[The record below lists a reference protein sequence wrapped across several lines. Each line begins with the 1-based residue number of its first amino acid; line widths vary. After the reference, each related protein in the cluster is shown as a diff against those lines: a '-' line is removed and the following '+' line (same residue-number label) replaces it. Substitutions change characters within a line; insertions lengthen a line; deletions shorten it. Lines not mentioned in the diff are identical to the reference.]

1 MTSTPSVNLI
11 NSSHKS
17 STSDN
22 VNTISL
28 FSNTLTNQSDTFDI
42 IKLIGRGSY
51 GKVFLVKMKNNNQIY
66 AMKALKKSSLLNKS
80 KHSLFRA
87 LTEKKIL
94 QTSQH
99 PFINKLKFS
108 FQNKSDLYMVFPF
121 CQGGELRFHLNKIG
135 RFSETAARI
144 YSAQVL
150 LALEYL
156 HENNIVYRE

>member
-1 MTSTPSVNLI
+1 MTSTHYVNLL

-17 STSDN
+17 STSDTFN
-22 VNTISL
+22 NISL

-42 IKLIGRGSY
+42 IKLIGKGSY

>member
-1 MTSTPSVNLI
+1 MTSSTLFI

-17 STSDN
+17 STSDTI
-22 VNTISL
+22 NTISL
-28 FSNTLTNQSDTFDI
+28 YSNTLTTQSETFDI
-42 IKLIGRGSY
+42 IKLLGKGSY
-51 GKVFLVKMKNNNQIY
+51 GKVFLIKTKNTNQIY
-66 AMKALKKSSLLNKS
+66 AMKTLPKSSLIS
-80 KHSLFRA
+80 KNSAPLSLSRA

-99 PFINKLKFS
+99 PFINKLISS
-108 FQNKSDLYMVFPF
+108 FQTKTNLYMIFPF

-135 RFSETAARI
+135 RFNESAARI

-156 HENNIVYRE
+156 HNNNIIYRE